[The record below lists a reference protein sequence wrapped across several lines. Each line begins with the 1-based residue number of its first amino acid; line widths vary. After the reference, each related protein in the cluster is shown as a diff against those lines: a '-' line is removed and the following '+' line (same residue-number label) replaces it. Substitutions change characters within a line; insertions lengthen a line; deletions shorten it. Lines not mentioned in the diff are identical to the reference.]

1 LGIDRTMT
9 THRLDAIVIPTG
21 TPPTPI
27 DLVNGDGS
35 VANAA
40 SSSTPA
46 AVAGYPSITVPV
58 GFIWGLPVGMSFIGR
73 AYAEGALLKYA
84 YAYEQAAKMRQPPMF
99 KPTADVGFTGRPRA

>member
-1 LGIDRTMT
+1 M
-9 THRLDAIVIPTG
+9 PTG

-27 DLVNGDGS
+27 DLVNGNGS

-58 GFIWGLPVGMSFIGR
+58 GFIRGLPVGMSFIGR
-73 AYAEGALLKYA
+73 AFAEGTLLKYA
-84 YAYEQAAKMRQPPMF
+84 YAYEQAAKKYADRPEF
-99 KPTADVGFTGRPRA
+99 KPTANVGFTGRPRA